1 MFGGKKKRDSNVKIE
16 DLEQSA
22 ILGKRTQSR
31 GKVIESADDSEF
43 EEEEDRS
50 SELSS

>member
-1 MFGGKKKRDSNVKIE
+1 MFGGKKKREPTVKIE

-22 ILGKRTQSR
+22 ILGKRTQSKGR
-31 GKVIESADDSEF
+31 VIESDDDSEF
-43 EEEEDRS
+43 EGEEDRS